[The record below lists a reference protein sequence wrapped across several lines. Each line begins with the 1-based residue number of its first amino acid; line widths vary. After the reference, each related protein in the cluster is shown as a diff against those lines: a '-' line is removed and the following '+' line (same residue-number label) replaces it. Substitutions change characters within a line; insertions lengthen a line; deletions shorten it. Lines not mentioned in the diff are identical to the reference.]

1 MSTIVLGKNDAI
13 VIGNEIIV
21 TVLAVRDDE
30 VEVGIERP
38 AGVSVE
44 RGEVCSA
51 VCQTTDSHELW
62 P

>member
-30 VEVGIERP
+30 V
-38 AGVSVE
+38 
-44 RGEVCSA
+44 
-51 VCQTTDSHELW
+51 
-62 P
+62 